1 MKKLLLAST
10 ALLAGSAFAAQAA
23 EPVKLSIGGFL
34 QGQVI
39 IMDQDKTG
47 AKGAGAVEAANVD
60 TMSFGQV
67 NFKGATK
74 LDNGIGVDVAVET
87 IASQWNDSRNAN
99 GTRGYQG
106 NGNNGNIRRAY
117 LSLTSSFGQIILGQR
132 EDYGFITANSAPD
145 VGWGVQGGD
154 WGNIFNLP
162 SGYSG
167 YWDTNNSRYNART
180 EKITLITPTFA
191 GFSAGFTYTPDINQG
206 NTGGLSIASTSDTV
220 TSTSLNGGNVI
231 NRTAF
236 AGDQYQ
242 VGATYTNK
250 FGDVGVKANVA
261 VSQFDI
267 ANMTTYQGGLQLT
280 YGGFAFGGSVF
291 NRDVG
296 KGETVHGTTIPASVD
311 ALGVGVPAVLNPSY
325 NAKAALRAG
334 TNFDVGASYTTGP
347 YAVSLGYFQD
357 KSKGFSSN
365 AAAANTGIGTA
376 SKTQVYSLAGKYAM
390 GPGVDFRTSFYYAD
404 LDSNRKSPT
413 NYTENKGFAVVSGVR
428 VTF

>member
-23 EPVKLSIGGFL
+23 EPVKLSVGGFL

-39 IMDQDKTG
+39 IMDQDKV
-47 AKGAGAVEAANVD
+47 ANAAGAVTEAANVD
-60 TMSFGQV
+60 TQSFGQI
-67 NFKGATK
+67 NFKGSTK

-87 IASQWNDSRNAN
+87 LATQWADSRNASGAN
-99 GTRGYQG
+99 GSRG
-106 NGNNGNIRRAY
+106 NGNNGNVRRAY
-117 LSLTSSFGQIILGQR
+117 LALTSSFGQIILGQR

-145 VGWGVQGGD
+145 VGWGVQDGD
-154 WGNIFNLP
+154 WGNVFNLP
-162 SGYSG
+162 AGY
-167 YWDTNNSRYNART
+167 YANWTTNNSRYNART

-206 NTGGLSIASTSDTV
+206 NTGNLAIASDTDTV
-220 TSTSLNGGNVI
+220 ANAAVGGSLI
-231 NRTAF
+231 NRSAF

-261 VSQFDI
+261 VSQFDV
-267 ANMTTYQGGLQLT
+267 ANMTTYQGGLQVT
-280 YGGFAFGGSVF
+280 YAGFAVGGSIF

-296 KGETVHGTTIPASVD
+296 KSERVYTSTG
-311 ALGVGVPAVLNPSY
+311 AVY
-325 NAKAALRAG
+325 NGRGLMRAG

-357 KSKGFSSN
+357 KSKGLAGATADN
-365 AAAANTGIGTA
+365 ANSLLGLGAAG
-376 SKTQVYSLAGKYAM
+376 KTQVYSLAGKYAM

-404 LDSNRKSPT
+404 LDSNRTTQYS
-413 NYTENKGFAVVSGVR
+413 ENKGFAVISGVR

>member
-23 EPVKLSIGGFL
+23 EPVKLSVGGFL

-39 IMDQDKTG
+39 IMDQDKVKS
-47 AKGAGAVEAANVD
+47 AANGAVTEAANVD
-60 TMSFGQV
+60 TMSFGQI
-67 NFKGATK
+67 NFKGSTK

-87 IASQWNDSRNAN
+87 LATQWADSRNAN
-99 GTRGYQG
+99 GANGNRG
-106 NGNNGNIRRAY
+106 NGNNGNVRRAY
-117 LSLTSSFGQIILGQR
+117 LTLTSSFGQIILGQR

-145 VGWGVQGGD
+145 VGWGVQDGD
-154 WGNIFNLP
+154 WGNVFNTP
-162 SGYSG
+162 AGY
-167 YWDTNNSRYNART
+167 YANWTTNNSRYNART

-191 GFSAGFTYTPDINQG
+191 GFSAGFTYTPDINQS
-206 NTGGLSIASTSDTV
+206 NTGNLVIASDSDTV
-220 TSTSLNGGNVI
+220 AGTAVGGSLI
-231 NRTAF
+231 NRSAF

-267 ANMTTYQGGLQLT
+267 ANMTTYQGGLQVT
-280 YGGFAFGGSVF
+280 YAGFAVGGSIF

-296 KGETVHGTTIPASVD
+296 KSERVFANNATNTN
-311 ALGVGVPAVLNPSY
+311 LAVY
-325 NAKAALRAG
+325 NAKGLMRAG

-357 KSKGFSSN
+357 KSKGL
-365 AAAANTGIGTA
+365 AGDAANLGNSLGLGA
-376 SKTQVYSLAGKYAM
+376 AGKTQVYSLAGKYAM

-404 LDSNRKSPT
+404 LDSNRTAQYS
-413 NYTENKGFAVVSGVR
+413 ENKGFAVISGVR

>member
-34 QGQVI
+34 QQQVI
-39 IMDQDKTG
+39 IMDQDRVSAASEG
-47 AKGAGAVEAANVD
+47 ANVD
-60 TMSFGQV
+60 QQGFGQI

-87 IASQWNDSRNAN
+87 IASQWNDSRNAS
-99 GTRGYQG
+99 GARGYQAS
-106 NGNNGNIRRAY
+106 GNNGNVRRAY
-117 LSLTSSFGQIILGQR
+117 LSLTSSVGQVILGQR
-132 EDYGFITANSAPD
+132 EDYGFITSNTAPD
-145 VGWGVQGGD
+145 VGWGVAGGD
-154 WGNIFNLP
+154 WGNVFNLP
-162 SGYSG
+162 VGYYG

-206 NTGGLSIASTSDTV
+206 NTGGLTIAGDSDAVNAASV
-220 TSTSLNGGNVI
+220 TGGNLI

-242 VGATYTNK
+242 VGAAYANK
-250 FGDVGVKANVA
+250 FGDLGVKANVA

-267 ANMTTYQGGLQLT
+267 GNMTTYQGGLQVS
-280 YGGFAFGGSVF
+280 YAGFAVGGSVF
-291 NRDVG
+291 TRDVSSS
-296 KGETVHGTTIPASVD
+296 ERVYGTTS
-311 ALGVGVPAVLNPSY
+311 GTY
-325 NAKAALRAG
+325 NAQAALRAG
-334 TNFDVGASYTTGP
+334 TSFDVGASYTTGP

-357 KSKGFSSN
+357 KSKGFSTDS
-365 AAAANTGIGTA
+365 A
-376 SKTQVYSLAGKYAM
+376 SPVETLGSAGKTQVYSLAGKYAM

-404 LDSNRKSPT
+404 FDSNRA
-413 NYTENKGFAVVSGVR
+413 NAAGYGENKGFAVISGVR

>member
-23 EPVKLSIGGFL
+23 EPVKLSVGGFL

-39 IMDQDKTG
+39 IMDQDKV
-47 AKGAGAVEAANVD
+47 ANSAGAVTEAANVD
-60 TMSFGQV
+60 TMSFGQI
-67 NFKGATK
+67 NFKGSTK

-87 IASQWNDSRNAN
+87 LATQWADSRNASGAN
-99 GTRGYQG
+99 GSRG
-106 NGNNGNIRRAY
+106 NGNNGNVRRAY
-117 LSLTSSFGQIILGQR
+117 LALTSSFGQIILGQR

-145 VGWGVQGGD
+145 VGWGVQDGD
-154 WGNIFNLP
+154 WGNVFNLP
-162 SGYSG
+162 AGY
-167 YWDTNNSRYNART
+167 YANWTTNNSRYNART

-206 NTGGLSIASTSDTV
+206 NTGNLVIASDTDTV
-220 TSTSLNGGNVI
+220 ANTAVGGSLI
-231 NRTAF
+231 NRSAF

-261 VSQFDI
+261 VSQFDV
-267 ANMTTYQGGLQLT
+267 ANMTTYQGGLQVT
-280 YGGFAFGGSVF
+280 YAGFAVGGSIF

-296 KGETVHGTTIPASVD
+296 KSERVYTSTG
-311 ALGVGVPAVLNPSY
+311 AVY
-325 NAKAALRAG
+325 NGRGLMRAG

-357 KSKGFSSN
+357 KSKGLAGATADN
-365 AAAANTGIGTA
+365 ANSLLGLGAAG
-376 SKTQVYSLAGKYAM
+376 KTQVYSLAGKYAM

-404 LDSNRKSPT
+404 LDSNRTTQYS
-413 NYTENKGFAVVSGVR
+413 ENKGFAVISGVR